1 VARQLQP
8 LIVTSLWLFVV
19 TKLTKPAIFSPKIL
33 NLMPVFKNKTVASRI
48 LSLTG
53 DLMAVVRYAVAVTDP
68 TIEFWRSALIL

>member
-1 VARQLQP
+1 
-8 LIVTSLWLFVV
+8 
-19 TKLTKPAIFSPKIL
+19 
-33 NLMPVFKNKTVASRI
+33 MPVFKNKTVASRI